1 MDNNQL
7 LKEWKINSIRIGSPT
22 NLLAA
27 ITSFIPVIWLCMKYN
42 CWPDPKLVLTAW
54 GMVRCV

>member
-7 LKEWKINSIRIGSPT
+7 LKEWKRNSIRIGSPT

-27 ITSFIPVIWLCMKYN
+27 ITSFIPVIWLCTKYN
-42 CWPDPKLVLTAW
+42 CWPDPKLVFSAW
-54 GMVRCV
+54 